1 MTIQE
6 AIKSGKKFLRPIHL
20 AAFPPAAFHINEVGL
35 LSYTINDEIITYTLT
50 REDILANDWV
60 IQEQKITI
68 TLRDLSNAFYEA
80 YGYDRSEKALGL
92 YTLADILGFKQ
103 QI

>member
-1 MTIQE
+1 MNIQE
-6 AIKSGKKFLRPIHL
+6 AMKLGKPFKRPNSDRLFYPGVHT
-20 AAFPPAAFHINEVGL
+20 H
-35 LSYTINDEIITYTLT
+35 YTIT
-50 REDILANDWV
+50 RAELLADDWEV
-60 IQEQKITI
+60 QEQKITI
-68 TLRDLSNAFYEA
+68 TLKDLSNAFYEA